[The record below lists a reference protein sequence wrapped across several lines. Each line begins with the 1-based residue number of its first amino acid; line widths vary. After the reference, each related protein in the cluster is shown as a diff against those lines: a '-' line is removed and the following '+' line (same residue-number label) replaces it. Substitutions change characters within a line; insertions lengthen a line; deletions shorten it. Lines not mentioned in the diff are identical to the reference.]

1 MGGVTRAQ
9 KFQGRV
15 MADGLAIASETA
27 LIGVGATLILDLW
40 TLFLK
45 IAFRVPATNYAMVGR
60 WIGHFPRGR
69 WAHVSIADAP
79 AVVGEHAI
87 GWIAHYGIG
96 ILYAGLLV
104 LVGGTAW
111 LSAPTLLPAL
121 GVGLATVAAPFFLM
135 QPAMG
140 FGVAS
145 SRARKPGAARLKS
158 LVAHSV
164 FGLGLYLT
172 ALLGMSV

>member
-1 MGGVTRAQ
+1 
-9 KFQGRV
+9 
-15 MADGLAIASETA
+15 MADGLSWAWETA

-40 TLFLK
+40 TLFLRV
-45 IAFRVPATNYAMVGR
+45 AFGVPVTNYAMVGR
-60 WIGHFPRGR
+60 WIGNFPRGR
-69 WAHVSIADAP
+69 WAHASIANAP
-79 AVVGEHAI
+79 AVVGEQAL
-87 GWIAHYGIG
+87 GWISHYVIG

-111 LSAPTLLPAL
+111 LQTPTMLPAL
-121 GVGLATVAAPFFLM
+121 GVGVATVAAPFFLM

-145 SRARKPGAARLKS
+145 SRVAKPGAARLRS
-158 LVAHSV
+158 LAAHIV

-172 ALLGMSV
+172 ALPEVPVL